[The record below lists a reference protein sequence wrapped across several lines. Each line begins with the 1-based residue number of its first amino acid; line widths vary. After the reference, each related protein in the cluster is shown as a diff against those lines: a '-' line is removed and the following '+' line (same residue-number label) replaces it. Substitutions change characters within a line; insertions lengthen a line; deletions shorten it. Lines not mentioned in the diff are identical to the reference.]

1 MSVPC
6 ETSVKTV
13 APAIRAVLAKK
24 LLDEHDLKQEEAAEF
39 LGISQ
44 AAISKYISKVRGK
57 ALDLDEVDEIQ
68 VWAEK
73 VAADLVSGK
82 MSRPQLVSALC
93 QACKLIRDKG
103 LICPLC
109 WQRDSA
115 LKECRHCMT

>member
-13 APAIRAVLAKK
+13 APAIRAVLAKR
-24 LLDEHDLKQEEAAEF
+24 LLDDHDLNQEEAAEF

-73 VAADLVSGK
+73 VATELVSGK
-82 MSRPQLVSALC
+82 MSKTQLVSALC
-93 QACKLIRDKG
+93 QACNLIRNKG
-103 LICPLC
+103 LVCALC
-109 WQRDSA
+109 LQRDKT
-115 LKECRHCMT
+115 LKDCRSCMT

>member
-24 LLDEHDLKQEEAAEF
+24 LLDEHDLNQEEAAKF

-73 VAADLVSGK
+73 VAAELVSGE
-82 MSRPQLVSALC
+82 MSRTQLVRALC
-93 QACKLIRDKG
+93 QACKLIRNKG
-103 LICPLC
+103 LVCPLC
-109 WQRDSA
+109 RQRDNT
-115 LKECRHCMT
+115 LKDCRSCIT

>member
-24 LLDEHDLKQEEAAEF
+24 LLDEYDLKQEEAAEF

-73 VAADLVSGK
+73 VATELVSGK
-82 MSRPQLVSALC
+82 MSRPQLMSALC
-93 QACKLIRDKG
+93 QACKLIRKKG
-103 LICPLC
+103 LTCPMC
-109 WQRDSA
+109 WERDST
-115 LKECRHCMT
+115 LKDCSHCMT

>member
-1 MSVPC
+1 LSVPC
-6 ETSVKTV
+6 EISVKTV

-24 LLDEHDLKQEEAAEF
+24 LLDEHDLNQEEAAKF

-73 VAADLVSGK
+73 VATELVSGK
-82 MSRPQLVSALC
+82 MSRAQLVSALC
-93 QACKLIRDKG
+93 QACNLIRNKG

-109 WQRDSA
+109 WQRDSL
-115 LKECRHCMT
+115 LKDCRNCLT

>member
-24 LLDEHDLKQEEAAEF
+24 LLDEHDLNQEETAKF

-44 AAISKYISKVRGK
+44 AAVSKYISKVRGK

-73 VAADLVSGK
+73 VATELVGGE
-82 MSRPQLVSALC
+82 MSRTQLVRALC
-93 QACKLIRDKG
+93 QACKLIRSKG
-103 LICPLC
+103 LVCPLC
-109 WQRDSA
+109 RQRDNT
-115 LKECRHCMT
+115 LKDCRSCIT

>member
-24 LLDEHDLKQEEAAEF
+24 LLDEHDLNQEEAAKF

-57 ALDLDEVDEIQ
+57 ALDLDEIDEIQ

-73 VAADLVSGK
+73 VADELVSGK
-82 MSRPQLVSALC
+82 MSRTQLVSALC
-93 QACKLIRDKG
+93 QACTLIRNKG
-103 LICPLC
+103 ILCPLC
-109 WQRDSA
+109 WQRDSTF
-115 LKECRHCMT
+115 KDCRNCLT

>member
-1 MSVPC
+1 
-6 ETSVKTV
+6 V

-24 LLDEHDLKQEEAAEF
+24 LLDEHDLNQEEAAKF

-73 VAADLVSGK
+73 VATELVNGK
-82 MSRPQLVSALC
+82 MSRTQLVSALC
-93 QACKLIRDKG
+93 QACNIIRNKG

-115 LKECRHCMT
+115 LKDCRYCLA